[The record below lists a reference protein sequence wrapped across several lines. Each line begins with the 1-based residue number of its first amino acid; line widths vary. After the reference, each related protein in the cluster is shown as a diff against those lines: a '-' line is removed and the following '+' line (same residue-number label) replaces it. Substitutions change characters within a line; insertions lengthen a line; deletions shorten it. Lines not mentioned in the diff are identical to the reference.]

1 MVTLYFNNA
10 VNQAWDTLG
19 NWWTDAGCTSAAAAI
34 PATGD
39 TVIVVADA
47 TLGSAPSVL
56 IQPASVQFVATEGT
70 GAALNSANLTAFS
83 CAIEFNSG
91 SYNDGTVTTGT
102 FNDNSINGGTVTTGT
117 FNGSSN
123 NSNTVTTGTFNGSSN
138 NNYGSV
144 TTGTFNDS
152 SYNSSGTVTTG
163 TFNDSSSN
171 NSGTVTTA
179 IVRQRISA
187 FLAWRDYCSSSYV
200 GTLELKFPELDVIGG
215 GLT

>member
-123 NSNTVTTGTFNGSSN
+123 N
-138 NNYGSV
+138 NYGSV